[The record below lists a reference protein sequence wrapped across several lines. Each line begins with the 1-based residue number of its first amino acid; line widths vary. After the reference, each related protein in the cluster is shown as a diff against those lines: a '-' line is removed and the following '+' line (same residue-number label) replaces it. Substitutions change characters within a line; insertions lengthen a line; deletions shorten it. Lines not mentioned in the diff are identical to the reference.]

1 MSGRTHGSFYEEREQ
16 IILDLLQKK
25 GRITVAEA
33 AEITGLS
40 VSTIRLQFQSMHE
53 KGLLL
58 RTHGGA
64 IKADYPKDFNTR
76 ADLFD
81 GIVNFDKKQQIA
93 AAAAETIEDGDFIAI
108 SSGSTALL
116 LASKITN
123 KNLTVVT
130 DSIPSKISKPW

>member
-1 MSGRTHGSFYEEREQ
+1 MSGRIHGSFYEEREQ

-33 AEITGLS
+33 AELTGLS

-76 ADLFD
+76 LNFFD
-81 GIVNFDKKQQIA
+81 GIVNFDKKQQIYGSA
-93 AAAAETIEDGDFIAI
+93 
-108 SSGSTALL
+108 SGF
-116 LASKITN
+116 
-123 KNLTVVT
+123 
-130 DSIPSKISKPW
+130 